1 MKEKII
7 TAVTALA
14 ALAAS
19 GSSASAHSINQARN
33 ALQDRGYYDIV
44 LERSSLP
51 YSFNAC
57 KGGSRFH
64 IHMDYY
70 GALIDVDRI
79 GRCYGYGRRYRDQDY
94 EDRYSYRRYDY

>member
-1 MKEKII
+1 MKTRFI
-7 TAVTALA
+7 TALTGLA

-19 GSSASAHSINQARN
+19 GSSAFAHSTDQARN
-33 ALQDRGYYDIV
+33 ALRDRGYYDIV
-44 LERSSLP
+44 LERASLP

-70 GALIDVDRI
+70 GALIDVDPI
-79 GRCYGYGRRYRDQDY
+79 GRCDGYGRRYRDRDY
-94 EDRYSYRRYDY
+94 DDRYSYRRYNY